1 LTEFIFRDDGIP
13 QILLM
18 DGKAIVGHVTLA
30 FSTDEKGHPFAEIGY
45 EIPENLRGNGV
56 ATACVRTICVHAWR
70 LTIAKR
76 IDALTHPDNVASRRV
91 LEKNGFEYTGEIVNG
106 FVRFTLARPA
116 ARVPA

>member
-1 LTEFIFRDDGIP
+1 
-13 QILLM
+13 M